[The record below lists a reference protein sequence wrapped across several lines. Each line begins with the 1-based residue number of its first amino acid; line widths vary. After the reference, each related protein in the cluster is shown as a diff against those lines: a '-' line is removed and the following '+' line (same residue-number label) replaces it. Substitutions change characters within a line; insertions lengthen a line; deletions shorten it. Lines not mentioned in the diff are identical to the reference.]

1 MRICLIMCVQHALS
15 SGCTTLSAIDFGE
28 SGEASASVRKPL
40 DMQFLKVSRHKAA
53 FAAFAYFRVFLHSF
67 CTLSI
72 CALSGIAP

>member
-1 MRICLIMCVQHALS
+1 MRQRTVGS
-15 SGCTTLSAIDFGE
+15 NPTLSAIDFGE

-53 FAAFAYFRVFLHSF
+53 FAAFAYFGVFLHSF